1 MKSITIKLDIQPEIF
16 NATRE
21 FMDEKGLKIEQELCQ
36 SVSKLYAKHVPA
48 AVRKYIEKTS
58 SADVAATSVP
68 PIAPNESSE
77 SGSKETNS
85 DLEHH
90 VFDPAGSYGG

>member
-1 MKSITIKLDIQPEIF
+1 MKSITVKLDIQPEIF

-58 SADVAATSVP
+58 SADLAAASSP
-68 PIAPNESSE
+68 PASPISIPVSDGNTPEKTISN
-77 SGSKETNS
+77 GS
-85 DLEHH
+85 
-90 VFDPAGSYGG
+90 F

>member
-1 MKSITIKLDIQPEIF
+1 MKFITVKLDIQPEIF

-21 FMDEKGLKIEQELCQ
+21 FMDEKGLEIEQELSQ

-58 SADVAATSVP
+58 PADAPAASSPSAVP
-68 PIAPNESSE
+68 ISTLESDGNTPEKSM
-77 SGSKETNS
+77 SNGS
-85 DLEHH
+85 
-90 VFDPAGSYGG
+90 F